1 MGINLAAE
9 VVLSWSAL
17 SPTSIEE
24 VFLLRVDITP
34 VCLLPQ
40 IFPLKEFLGR
50 ITALKFVIA
59 ISSLTVLNAL
69 VVI

>member
-17 SPTSIEE
+17 SPTSVEE

-34 VCLLPQ
+34 VRPLLQ

-50 ITALKFVIA
+50 ITALDLLLQ
-59 ISSLTVLNAL
+59 SPH
-69 VVI
+69 